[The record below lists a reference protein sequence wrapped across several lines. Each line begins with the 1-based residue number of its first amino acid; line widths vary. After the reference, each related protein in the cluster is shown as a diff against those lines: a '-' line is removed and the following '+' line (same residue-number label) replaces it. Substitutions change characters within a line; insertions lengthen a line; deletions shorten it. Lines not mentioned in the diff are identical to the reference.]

1 MAPQKIKEKIPC
13 SHSLH
18 TLASIIALT
27 IQVNFMGIRQIFGS
41 QKDEDTEDKA
51 NQI

>member
-13 SHSLH
+13 SHSLC
-18 TLASIIALT
+18 TLASRIALT
-27 IQVNFMGIRQIFGS
+27 IQVNLMGIRQILER
-41 QKDEDTEDKA
+41 QRDEDTEDKA

>member
-13 SHSLH
+13 SHSLCI
-18 TLASIIALT
+18 LSSRIALT
-27 IQVNFMGIRQIFGS
+27 IHVNFMSIRQKFGS
-41 QKDEDTEDKA
+41 QKDEDTEDIA